1 MEQKFSNNS
10 LDLQT
15 LREFCERE
23 GETVTFSKGDR
34 LEREG
39 EPARWFAYVERGCF
53 KYVTRG
59 ISDGRDQHSEMADG
73 RVSRCY
79 SPHGFEVMMRRFGL
93 LLVNSFQLRIT
104 HFALRISKPKLLRS
118 ERSPFARQNLCF

>member
-10 LDLQT
+10 IDLQT

-23 GETVTFSKGDR
+23 GEKVTFSKGDR

-59 ISDGRDQHSEMADG
+59 ISGATSTPKWLMEECRDAILRM
-73 RVSRCY
+73 VS
-79 SPHGFEVMMRRFGL
+79 
-93 LLVNSFQLRIT
+93 
-104 HFALRISKPKLLRS
+104 K
-118 ERSPFARQNLCF
+118 